1 MLISLGSSF
10 TSLSSVRANTE
21 HVIINNNNNNK
32 QQQQHHVL
40 TMMPL
45 SSSPNGT
52 IT

>member
-21 HVIINNNNNNK
+21 HVIINNNNNK